1 MGGISFR
8 ILFVESKI
16 NEIIIEPNKVDKI
29 KKEIENRNKL
39 IRKRI
44 NNDSNDEF
52 KEYILDDE
60 KEIENEN
67 ENEIESENENENNNK
82 NNHSY
87 VLKNKNNDSYDLR
100 SVSQHSRAHTDI
112 LNRGNNNKGNNSNSM
127 SPKKTALGYNRP

>member
-44 NNDSNDEF
+44 NNDSNGM
-52 KEYILDDE
+52 
-60 KEIENEN
+60 
-67 ENEIESENENENNNK
+67 SRW
-82 NNHSY
+82 
-87 VLKNKNNDSYDLR
+87 LR
-100 SVSQHSRAHTDI
+100 FF
-112 LNRGNNNKGNNSNSM
+112 
-127 SPKKTALGYNRP
+127 